1 MKRKQTSIRFPVHIT
16 AKLNALHDIYPHL
29 TRTQMVSDLLD
40 KVLKH
45 LEKEIPILKQIDEEL
60 RPPI

>member
-16 AKLNALHDIYPHL
+16 AKLNALHDLYPHV
-29 TRTQMVSDLLD
+29 TRTQIVSDLLD
-40 KVLKH
+40 RALKH
-45 LEKEIPILKQIDEEL
+45 LEQEIPVLKQIDDEL